1 MKSPVASSLR
11 VGDTALEMPETAS
24 HKETDSG
31 GKQKQGQ
38 DSPELMPT
46 LFRFI
51 ITIAVLA
58 GIVYGAMFA
67 LVTFVEPN
75 KGEMTIRIP
84 PERLNPDN

>member
-1 MKSPVASSLR
+1 
-11 VGDTALEMPETAS
+11 MPETAS

-51 ITIAVLA
+51 ITVAVLA

-67 LVTFVEPN
+67 LVIFVEP
-75 KGEMTIRIP
+75 KQAELSVRVP
-84 PERLNPDN
+84 AEKLLPQK

>member
-1 MKSPVASSLR
+1 
-11 VGDTALEMPETAS
+11 MPETAS

-58 GIVYGAMFA
+58 GIIYGAMFA
-67 LVTFVEPN
+67 LVIFVEP
-75 KGEMTIRIP
+75 KQAELSVRVP
-84 PERLNPDN
+84 AEKLLPKK